1 MKRWTRTGAAAIIIL
16 ILCAACG
23 SGSNGNETRGN
34 ISEAQPGNENNAPT
48 QTDAPTTETPEPKPE
63 YPSVFQIGD
72 TLVYPGQFEIK
83 MVSTEFTTKVTPS
96 NPGDYH
102 TYYEV
107 EDAGKVYVHNVYEVK
122 NLGGRSVSA
131 DEILDVDVLYDG
143 TYEYSGFWTIE
154 EEGGSDFTYT
164 NITSIDPLTSGK
176 LHFLSEVPLEVKDSG
191 KSLEFTLNVNGKSA
205 TAGTGGSGSGATL
218 VMDDEQALEER
229 TEWKAYTSLQAGTA
243 VTIDGYAE
251 IGILKA
257 ELATK
262 VVPPKASGYYSYY
275 EVKDQG
281 KIYAHV
287 AFSFKN
293 LSTIG
298 KDASEAM
305 SPRLIYDNKYEYEA
319 FSAVEDGGGSDFTY
333 SNLTSIDP
341 LSTENIHYMF
351 EIPAAAK
358 NSGKPIVVTLQVEGN
373 SYYYEF
379 PSA

>member
-1 MKRWTRTGAAAIIIL
+1 MKRWTKTGAAAIIL

-23 SGSNGNETRGN
+23 TNGNEAGGSV
-34 ISEAQPGNENNAPT
+34 SEAPSGNVSNAQT
-48 QTDAPTTETPEPKPE
+48 QTEAPPTETPEPKPE
-63 YPSVFQIGD
+63 YPSEFAIGD
-72 TLVYPGQFEIK
+72 TLLYPGKFEIK
-83 MVSTEFTTKVTPS
+83 MVSTEFATKVSPS
-96 NPGDYH
+96 NPGDFH

-107 EDAGKVYVHNVYEVK
+107 KDAGKVYVHNVFEVK

-143 TYEYSGFWTIE
+143 TYEYSGFFTIE
-154 EEGGSDFTYT
+154 EDGGSDFTYT

-176 LHFLSEVPLEVKDSG
+176 LHYLSEVPLEVKESG
-191 KSLEFTLNVNGKSA
+191 KPLEFTLKVNGKSA
-205 TAGTGGSGSGATL
+205 TASANGTGSGATL

-229 TEWKAYTSLQAGTA
+229 TEWKAYTPLQAGTA

-257 ELATK
+257 ELTTK

-293 LSTIG
+293 LAPIG

-305 SPRLIYDNKYEYEA
+305 SPSLIYDDKYEYGA

-333 SNLTSIDP
+333 SNITRIDP
-341 LSTENIHYMF
+341 LATENIHYMF
-351 EIPAAAK
+351 EIPAEAK
-358 NSGKPIVVTLQVEGN
+358 ASGKPIVVTLQLEGN
-373 SYYYEF
+373 SYYYEL

>member
-1 MKRWTRTGAAAIIIL
+1 MIRWIKTGAAAIIVV

-23 SGSNGNETRGN
+23 TGSNGNDAGGTV
-34 ISEAQPGNENNAPT
+34 SEAPSGNASTAPT
-48 QTDAPTTETPEPKPE
+48 QTEAPTPEPTPD
-63 YPSVFQIGD
+63 YPSEFQIGD
-72 TLVYPGQFEIK
+72 TLVYPGTVEIK

-96 NPGDYH
+96 NPGDFH

-131 DEILDVDVLYDG
+131 DGILDVGVLYDG

-154 EEGGSDFTYT
+154 EDGGSDFTYT

-176 LHFLSEVPLEVKDSG
+176 LHFLSEVPLEVKESG
-191 KSLEFTLNVNGKSA
+191 KPLSFTLNVNGKSA
-205 TAGTGGSGSGATL
+205 TTVAGGSGSGATL
-218 VMDDEQALEER
+218 VMDDEHALEER
-229 TEWKAYTSLQAGTA
+229 IEWKSYTPLQAGTA

-251 IGILKA
+251 IGIMKA
-257 ELATK
+257 ELTTK

-275 EVKDQG
+275 EVKDSS

-287 AFSFKN
+287 AFSYKN

-305 SPRLIYDNKYEYEA
+305 SPLLIYDNKYEYGA

-333 SNLTSIDP
+333 SNLTRIDP
-341 LSTENIHYMF
+341 LSTESIHYMF
-351 EIPAAAK
+351 EIPAEAK
-358 NSGKPIVVTLQVEGN
+358 NSGKPIVVTLKLEGN
-373 SYYYEF
+373 SYYYEL